1 MWIKYLQIKKMEHN
15 KTFES
20 EQTFL
25 MKFHQLLLKNKC
37 LYSIPALRNFVGAFK
52 YERKKGMVT
61 FHSLFFITFYV
72 LYADKSHML
81 TLSENLHYMHNFS
94 RIRSPS

>member
-1 MWIKYLQIKKMEHN
+1 MEHN

-52 YERKKGMVT
+52 YERKNGMVT
-61 FHSLFFITFYV
+61 FHSVFYYFLCSLCRQEPYV
-72 LYADKSHML
+72 DPKWESSLYA
-81 TLSENLHYMHNFS
+81 
-94 RIRSPS
+94 